1 MCPDAMFSCEQVNK
15 SAALYASV
23 EGMSQSN
30 APSSRWSEW
39 PSGFQCPWGAIGRGR
54 RGGRV
59 TKGPEGAKAMTGS
72 PFRCPDHGGARD
84 RLIGSLDF
92 HCILL
97 HFPFASC
104 YQRLPFTPSTTTST
118 THTHITHTNTTLLC
132 TQTYSSNLGVC
143 SFSSRIAR
151 TSRTSRSTYV
161 TPDFL
166 PLTYFGHSASGHTTN
181 NISSHL

>member
-72 PFRCPDHGGARD
+72 PFGCPDHGGARD

-104 YQRLPFTPSTTTST
+104 YRRLHSHLPPLHQQHTH
-118 THTHITHTNTTLLC
+118 THTHIH
-132 TQTYSSNLGVC
+132 TQTPHSFAHNNALSTPRRLLLFLRHRSNL
-143 SFSSRIAR
+143 
-151 TSRTSRSTYV
+151 
-161 TPDFL
+161 
-166 PLTYFGHSASGHTTN
+166 
-181 NISSHL
+181 SHLALYLRDT